1 MEETIST
8 LRFAN
13 RMMRVSNEVVINVE
27 LDPGQ
32 LVERYKRE
40 IRDLKQ
46 ELAMHDTL
54 MNRGRVVYEPYT
66 PDQQYLIQ
74 QTVEKF
80 LDGDSEDIEIESLR
94 QAKEIFNQIRNAY
107 RKGLTRLGVEEFK
120 GRSRPETHKTGTL
133 KGVELKGAEDRE
145 DGVGQEENAGG
156 FGIGRANPNARPAD
170 STALEAKIL
179 FQQEE
184 ENDEKRT
191 LTAEEAN
198 KYSSDKGIRKQPL
211 IDKNQAFMEFKNGD
225 GREIENN
232 LAQNRE
238 DLKDRKYRLK
248 VTTSEVNRIKKG
260 IDDCK
265 EMLDNIR
272 RDRVNDDEGVI
283 DEEEFAYIKRMKDYK
298 KIYRVNFDQM
308 KALKEEISAI
318 NQNLEYA
325 RENLISEFEIWYEK
339 KFGIVMPKSN
349 ESLRKVMANVEE
361 PANEELD
368 LDAIAYIKAKKNV
381 YTLHKAKKNIG
392 KA

>member
-133 KGVELKGAEDRE
+133 QKK
-145 DGVGQEENAGG
+145 
-156 FGIGRANPNARPAD
+156 
-170 STALEAKIL
+170 
-179 FQQEE
+179 
-184 ENDEKRT
+184 
-191 LTAEEAN
+191 
-198 KYSSDKGIRKQPL
+198 
-211 IDKNQAFMEFKNGD
+211 
-225 GREIENN
+225 
-232 LAQNRE
+232 
-238 DLKDRKYRLK
+238 DLL
-248 VTTSEVNRIKKG
+248 
-260 IDDCK
+260 
-265 EMLDNIR
+265 
-272 RDRVNDDEGVI
+272 
-283 DEEEFAYIKRMKDYK
+283 
-298 KIYRVNFDQM
+298 
-308 KALKEEISAI
+308 
-318 NQNLEYA
+318 
-325 RENLISEFEIWYEK
+325 
-339 KFGIVMPKSN
+339 
-349 ESLRKVMANVEE
+349 
-361 PANEELD
+361 
-368 LDAIAYIKAKKNV
+368 
-381 YTLHKAKKNIG
+381 
-392 KA
+392 